1 MSYAAF
7 KTTQETSSGIVVLN
21 IDHIASIF
29 QRNGDRF
36 TSVVMVN
43 SIGYQ
48 VPQQIE
54 KVLEHINK
62 SKHQTID
69 GALKML
75 YTEAQE

>member
-1 MSYAAF
+1 MSYVAF
-7 KTTQETSSGIVVLN
+7 DTTAETVSGRVVIN
-21 IDHIASIF
+21 IDEIASIY

-36 TSVVMVN
+36 TSIVCTN

-69 GALKML
+69 GALKLL
-75 YTEAQE
+75 YTEAQG